1 MASPKHWLYTI
12 PLRLRSLLRRDA
24 AERELSEELRYH
36 LEQKTREFVAAGL
49 TLEEARRK
57 AMREFGGVE
66 LSKENCRDARRVNFL
81 EDFVQDVSFGL
92 RMFRQS
98 PAFALVAIFTL
109 ALGIGANTAIFSV
122 VNGVLLRPLP
132 YNSAER
138 LTVVW
143 EKNSDGSP
151 ENVGYAT
158 YLDWTAQN
166 KSFAQLAIYSSW
178 QPVLQIGE
186 PEQLSGLRVT
196 SNYFRTL
203 GVHPEIGRDFLPAE
217 DVPNANKVVM
227 LSHSLWQRKFNS
239 DPNIAGKA
247 INMNATQYIVAGVLP
262 ASYQS
267 LMNQDPR
274 GGEVEIWR
282 VLGYDVSQT
291 WACRTCHHL
300 VVIGRLRD
308 GVTMTQANA
317 EMDTISAGLTKA
329 YPKEYDDA
337 GVILTPVREQLLGG
351 ASKPLYILFAAV
363 SFVLLVACANLA
375 NLLLARA
382 TNREREVAVRTALGA
397 TRGRIIRQLLA
408 ETCVLG
414 LLGAAMALLPAYWTP
429 KVLALVGGSDL
440 PRLDQIQLDWRVLF
454 FTVCIALATA
464 VTAALAPAYRL
475 SRTGVLDALQEGSRG
490 SGGIAGRRLRGLLI
504 VSEVALSLTLL
515 ISAGLLLRSL
525 SRLLVVSP
533 GFDPHNVLSMQTSVL
548 GQRFNDNVVVRQYF
562 AEAVE
567 RLGALPGVLSAGAA
581 SELPL
586 AGNMDRYG
594 FHAEGKIH
602 ANPEEDP
609 SAERYCITP
618 GFLETMHIQLLRGRD
633 ISPTDSATT
642 PQVLLIGETTAR
654 RMWPG
659 EDPIGKQVKLGSLD
673 RPWWTV
679 VGVVEDVRHV
689 GLDVPPDMQMYV
701 PHQQWPY
708 PDGLMNFVIRT
719 AGLPTAVSS
728 AAQQA
733 IHSVDPTQPISR
745 IAPLENYIG
754 LSVRARRFALILI
767 GAFAAIALLLSLIGI
782 YGVTAYGVAQ
792 RTREIGIRAAL
803 GAQRIELLGLLLG
816 QEMLLVACGVVAGVF
831 TSLALTRFLGSL
843 LFGVQPTDPLTF
855 VGVVLLLVAVSA
867 LACLLPARR
876 AMRVDPMV
884 ALRYE

>member
-1 MASPKHWLYTI
+1 MRSEKWLYVL
-12 PLRLRSLLRRDA
+12 PLRLRSLLRRKQV
-24 AERELSEELRYH
+24 ESELSEELQYH
-36 LEQKTREFVAAGL
+36 LEQKTRDYLAKGL
-49 TLEEARRK
+49 SLEDARR
-57 AMREFGGVE
+57 AALREMHGLE
-66 LSKENCRDARRVNFL
+66 QRKEECRDARRVNFL
-81 EDFVQDVSFGL
+81 EDFIQDVSFGF
-92 RMFRQS
+92 RMFRKS
-98 PAFALVAIFTL
+98 PGFAFVAILTL

-132 YNSAER
+132 YGSPDR
-138 LTVVW
+138 LTMVW
-143 EKNSDGSP
+143 EKDRDGSQ

-158 YLDWTAQN
+158 YLDWKAQN
-166 KSFAQLAIYSSW
+166 RSFEQLAIYSAW
-178 QPVLQIGE
+178 QPVLQAGE

-203 GVHPEIGRDFLPAE
+203 GVRPEIGRDFLPEE

-227 LSHSLWQRKFNS
+227 LSHSLWERKFNS
-239 DPNIAGKA
+239 DPNIAGKV
-247 INMNATQYIVAGVLP
+247 INMSAAQYIVAGVLP

-267 LMNQDPR
+267 LMTQDPR

-282 VLGYDVSQT
+282 VLGYDVSQP

-308 GVTMTQANA
+308 GVTATQANA
-317 EMDTISAGLTKA
+317 EMDTISAALTKA

-337 GVILTPVREQLLGG
+337 GVILTPIREQLLGP
-351 ASKPLYILFAAV
+351 ASTPLYILFGAV
-363 SFVLLVACANLA
+363 SLVLLVACANLA

-382 TNREREVAVRTALGA
+382 TNRQREVALRTALGA

-414 LLGAAMALLPAYWTP
+414 ALGAAVGLIPAYWTP
-429 KVLALVGGSDL
+429 KALAVLGGGDL
-440 PRLDQIQLDWRVLF
+440 PRLDQVHLDWRVLS
-454 FTVCIALATA
+454 FTVGIALVTA
-464 VTAALAPAYRL
+464 IAAALAPAYRL
-475 SRTGVLDALQEGSRG
+475 SRTGVNDALKEGSRDSG
-490 SGGIAGRRLRGLLI
+490 SIVGRRLRGLLI

-548 GQRFNDNVVVRQYF
+548 GQRFNDNAVVRQYF
-562 AEAVE
+562 ADAVE
-567 RLGALPGVLSAGAA
+567 RLRVLPGVQSAAAA

-586 AGNMDRYG
+586 TGNMDRYG
-594 FHAEGKIH
+594 FHAEGKIR

-618 GFLETMHIQLLRGRD
+618 GYLDTMHIRLLRGRD
-633 ISPTDSATT
+633 ISPSDSATA
-642 PQVLLIGETTAR
+642 PLVLLVGETTAR

-659 EDPIGKQVKLGSLD
+659 EDPIGKHVKLGGLD
-673 RPWWTV
+673 KPWWTV
-679 VGVVEDVRHV
+679 VGVVADVHHV

-708 PDGLMNFVIRT
+708 PDGLMHFVIRT
-719 AGLPTAVSS
+719 AGPPTALSS

-733 IHSVDPTQPISR
+733 IHSLDPTQPISR

-754 LSVRARRFALILI
+754 LSVQARRFAFILI
-767 GAFAAIALLLSLIGI
+767 GAFAAIALTLSLVGI
-782 YGVTAYGVAQ
+782 YGVTAYSVAQ
-792 RTREIGIRAAL
+792 RTREIGIRGAL
-803 GAQRIELLGLLLG
+803 GAQRTELLGLLLG
-816 QEMLLVACGVVAGVF
+816 QGMLLVGCGVIAGVF
-831 TSLALTRFLGSL
+831 VSLALTRFLSSM
-843 LFGVQPTDPLTF
+843 LFNVEPTDPLTF
-855 VGVVLLLVAVSA
+855 VGVVLLLVAVA
-867 LACLLPARR
+867 AAACFVPARR
-876 AMRVDPMV
+876 ATRVDPVV